1 MNGGR
6 VITNECVV
14 PYNAFLSVKYNCHIN
29 VEVCTSLGAIK
40 YLFKYIY
47 KGPDQLRAELRR
59 SAASASDGAP
69 VAQPVTR
76 RPVDEVAQYLDGRYV
91 GPPEAVWRLNAFDLY
106 NKSHTVVRLD
116 LHLPNLQRVVHDG
129 TANGAQQALERN
141 RSTTLTRYFE
151 VVRDETLRP
160 LPEAAL
166 LGGPPAPDLSYTD
179 FPLWYRWDNSQR
191 KWRRRRLRAYQVTS
205 RMITAHPREGERFYL
220 RTLLNVVVGA
230 SSYEALRTVDGE
242 VCATFRE
249 ACDHLGLL
257 DDDAEWRRCL
267 AQAAETEVPSLL
279 RRLFVYIVAENGP
292 AEPLALWTEFQNALA
307 DDFAHDRCQ
316 IAHDEVRAVDD
327 SRQSQGIA

>member
-1 MNGGR
+1 M
-6 VITNECVV
+6 
-14 PYNAFLSVKYNCHIN
+14 
-29 VEVCTSLGAIK
+29 
-40 YLFKYIY
+40 
-47 KGPDQLRAELRR
+47 
-59 SAASASDGAP
+59 
-69 VAQPVTR
+69 
-76 RPVDEVAQYLDGRYV
+76 
-91 GPPEAVWRLNAFDLY
+91 
-106 NKSHTVVRLD
+106 RLD

-151 VVRDETLRP
+151 VVRDEARHP
-160 LPEAAL
+160 LDEAAL
-166 LGGPPAPDLSYTD
+166 LGGPPAPELSYPD
-179 FPLWYRWDNSQR
+179 FPLWYRWDDGQR

-205 RMITAHPREGERFYL
+205 RMFTAHPREGERFYL

-267 AQAAETEVPSLL
+267 AQATETEVPSLL

-292 AEPLALWTEFQNALA
+292 AEPLALWNEFQDALA
-307 DDFAHDRCQ
+307 DDFANDRCQ
-316 IAHDEVRAVDD
+316 TERNEVRAMDDAARARALHEIRAMFRDRGVDYEQLGLSPIPEQLPENGLGD
-327 SRQSQGIA
+327 MDDDEMCFVREALAFDEDDQQQTVDMFLRQCKCRPAECVSVCYGCFARQP